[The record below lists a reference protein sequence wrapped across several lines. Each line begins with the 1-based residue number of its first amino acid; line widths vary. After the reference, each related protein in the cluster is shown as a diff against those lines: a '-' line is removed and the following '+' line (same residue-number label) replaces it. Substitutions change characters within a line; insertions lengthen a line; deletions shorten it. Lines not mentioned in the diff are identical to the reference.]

1 MALVYIGTSRFAA
14 DLLLALIER
23 GSGPRLIVSRPD
35 APQGRGRS
43 LSPPP
48 VAELAGSRGI
58 ELLQPAD
65 VNDPAVARRVAEI
78 AGDAGAVVLCAFGAL
93 IGGVLLEQQPI
104 FNVHPSLLPR
114 WRGAAPIE
122 RAIQAGDAQTGVSI
136 MGLVAELDAG
146 PVYGQRTLPI
156 ESDDDYGTLSAKL
169 VRLSADLLVEVLDS
183 RPEPVSQAAEGVT
196 YAERI
201 VAADRTID
209 LSDPELAVRTVR
221 ALHPHIGARLQ
232 LPDGQLLGI
241 EQARVESGPRLVP
254 ERVKPPGGRA
264 MSYED
269 YVRGH
274 GPIGL

>member
-264 MSYED
+264 MSY
-269 YVRGH
+269 
-274 GPIGL
+274 